1 MAFFGGLKKNHYLYT
16 KVDLCLGG
24 NALSGCFEAQTVVQT
39 IDKNAKIERKII
51 DDDEI
56 FC

>member
-1 MAFFGGLKKNHYLYT
+1 MVFFGGLKKNHYLYT

-39 IDKNAKIERKII
+39 IDKMQK
-51 DDDEI
+51 
-56 FC
+56 